1 MTPWLALALSL
12 LCTVGAQIGYKAYH
26 LQRRP
31 ALLLLTLALF
41 ALAVPSTMLAVR
53 GLGVGRVYAT
63 AALTYVAVPLL
74 AIRMF
79 GERMGRLQSTG
90 LVLIFAGVVVY
101 NL

>member
-1 MTPWLALALSL
+1 MMPWIALALSL
-12 LCTVGAQIGYKAYH
+12 ACTVGAQLGYKAYH
-26 LQRRP
+26 LRRRP

-63 AALTYVAVPLL
+63 AALAYVAAPLL

-79 GERMGRLQSTG
+79 GERMSLFQATG
-90 LVLIFAGVVVY
+90 LALIVVGVVVY